1 MVGGNHLGAI
11 HAPSIARVGVVARI
25 TGKHAQVH
33 DGPGE
38 LVDEIDHLGDR
49 RSGGGADGDKRA
61 RSDDRA
67 VAGFVKESPDETGL
81 VLVVQVGS
89 DVDGGHPVFLDPA
102 SLDPRLY
109 GCPRLRFR
117 RAEDQLA
124 EGVRCFGLH
133 SREHVLVDGHREGGC
148 GVAKALAYDL
158 HGDAGLQEQR
168 RMGMA
173 KIM

>member
-1 MVGGNHLGAI
+1 MSADVDGRGNHLGAI

-67 VAGFVKESPDETGL
+67 VTGFVKESPDEKVSSSSFRSAVMST
-81 VLVVQVGS
+81 VVIPCFSIRRRLTPDCTAVPVYASAAPKISLPKVFAASVCMPGS
-89 DVDGGHPVFLDPA
+89 T
-102 SLDPRLY
+102 
-109 GCPRLRFR
+109 CW
-117 RAEDQLA
+117 
-124 EGVRCFGLH
+124 
-133 SREHVLVDGHREGGC
+133 
-148 GVAKALAYDL
+148 
-158 HGDAGLQEQR
+158 
-168 RMGMA
+168 
-173 KIM
+173 